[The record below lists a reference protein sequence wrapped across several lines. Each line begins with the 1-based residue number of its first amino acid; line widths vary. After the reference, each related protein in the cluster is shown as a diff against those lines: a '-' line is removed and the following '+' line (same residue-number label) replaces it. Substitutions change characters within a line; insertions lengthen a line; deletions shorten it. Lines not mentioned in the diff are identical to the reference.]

1 MSTENYGMLR
11 QGFRAK
17 NLAKIVQ
24 ENRVLLKEYFGADVD
39 VTGMNPL
46 VKFDEVESRG
56 VERAWVELGNLF
68 NSGNLKDAEGQFLDD
83 LALSMGKERKLAA
96 KATTSLTF
104 YKTSSSDA
112 NIPIGT
118 RFDNQSTSSLKEFEV
133 ATDVLLPGVF
143 TIQKG
148 VDGGTDS
155 INGYPGYTDFFNILT
170 TGVEWVSPNK
180 DGSSPWTGGA
190 VDYSLVVSGVYTTGI
205 SWAPAPADPATN
217 SIYYVKVGSYSAYVD
232 VVAVLAGSA
241 SNAQINEIHHQ
252 QTPIAGIA
260 KVTNDS
266 TIRNG
271 RDLESDLELRR
282 RLVQGSFLLDN
293 DEQMTAWLQQLH
305 KVTSAKVV
313 TDLYQDYRGH
323 FRSLVHPL
331 DENDLVAIYN
341 QCLLE
346 TETRKAAGTNSVA
359 IIRMVKGGAGAG
371 IHDYFPSPYRQ
382 TDGVSGV
389 WRIDWVNTRHNGTGT
404 AYVSPGSFDPYLPY
418 DNHISWVA
426 AGPGAAQYF
435 VKLVK
440 AVEIAE
446 TFPLR
451 VAAKLYLKQG
461 YDLATVSAE
470 LFTTLN
476 DHIKTTGVN
485 GILYMADVF
494 RIIMENEGVKYA
506 DALMLTL
513 TCRIYR
519 GGTADTSDILPINGS
534 GFYDDRTALV
544 NDVVWASLS
553 KLGATPYTRSV
564 DYLWIASATIQG
576 ARYIDWSPGA
586 PGPEPPVNNPYW
598 VKCYVKAD
606 ITPPIDCL
614 VILDGC
620 DFTI

>member
-39 VTGMNPL
+39 VSGMNPL

-68 NSGNLKDAEGQFLDD
+68 NSGNIKDAEGQFLDD

-96 KATTSLTF
+96 NATTRITVL
-104 YKTSSSDA
+104 KTSGSADIT
-112 NIPIGT
+112 IPAGF
-118 RFDNQSTSSLKEFEV
+118 RVDNQSTSSLKEFEV
-133 ATDVLLPGVF
+133 DDDTLLPGVF
-143 TIQKG
+143 VIKKG
-148 VDGGTDS
+148 VAGGIDS

-180 DGSSPWTGGA
+180 DGSTPWTGGA
-190 VDYSLVVSGVYTTGI
+190 VDYVLVVAGAYTTGI
-205 SWAPAPADPATN
+205 NWAAAGLEPAVN

-232 VVAVLAGSA
+232 VTAVLAGSL

-252 QTPIAGIA
+252 QTANSAIA
-260 KVTNDS
+260 KVTNEA
-266 TIRNG
+266 TVRNG
-271 RDLESDLELRR
+271 RDLESDTEMRR
-282 RLVQGSFLLDN
+282 RLMQASFLLDN

-331 DENDLVAIYN
+331 DENDLVSVYN
-341 QCLLE
+341 ECLLE
-346 TETRKAAGTNSVA
+346 TETRKAAGTSSVA
-359 IIRMVKGGAGAG
+359 IIRMVKGGAAAFT
-371 IHDYFPSPYRQ
+371 DPFPSPYRQ
-382 TDGVSGV
+382 TVGLSGV
-389 WRIDWVNTRHNGTGT
+389 WRIDWVNSRYDGTGT
-404 AYVSPGSFDPYLPY
+404 AYVAPGDFNAYTPYM
-418 DNHISWVA
+418 NEIQWIA

-451 VAAKLYLKQG
+451 IAAKLYLKQG
-461 YDLATVSAE
+461 YDLSTVSAE
-470 LFTTLN
+470 LFAELN
-476 DHIKTTGVN
+476 SHIKTIGVN

-494 RIIMENEGVKYA
+494 RIIAAHEGVKYA
-506 DALMLTL
+506 D
-513 TCRIYR
+513 
-519 GGTADTSDILPINGS
+519 S
-534 GFYDDRTALV
+534 FYMRKS
-544 NDVVWASLS
+544 VV
-553 KLGATPYTRSV
+553 
-564 DYLWIASATIQG
+564 
-576 ARYIDWSPGA
+576 
-586 PGPEPPVNNPYW
+586 
-598 VKCYVKAD
+598 
-606 ITPPIDCL
+606 
-614 VILDGC
+614 
-620 DFTI
+620 